1 MLTSLFITQSR
12 IQNCERK
19 RGMSAETHTTE
30 DIRKDVED
38 LIKVAAEVGDPL
50 LPIATLYH
58 AVQREDDYLSFL
70 RNSYDRKTV
79 ALDIHGESLIS
90 RRFVDTVFSLL
101 SRYEKKQLVILLDSA
116 IEVLGHLRLAEL
128 RRSMKKEN

>member
-1 MLTSLFITQSR
+1 
-12 IQNCERK
+12 
-19 RGMSAETHTTE
+19 MSAETHATE
-30 DIRKDVED
+30 EIRKDVED

-58 AVQREDDYLSFL
+58 AVQREEDYATFL
-70 RNSYDRKTV
+70 KNNHDHKTL
-79 ALDIHGESLIS
+79 ARGEVIS
-90 RRFVDTVFSLL
+90 RRFVDMVFSLL
-101 SRYEKKQLVILLDSA
+101 PRYEKKQLMILLDSA